1 MADEHDRELY
11 DDADPD
17 AALRRLESL
26 GRGGAAPGARGRR
39 EPSPPTE
46 PVDQAPAAA
55 PREQLPP
62 DARQLPPDAR
72 PLPASRRPRPALAPD
87 RSVRL
92 ARLLAPVVFLAA
104 VLVVF
109 SLAWRAGVVGD
120 GEGGAPVASP
130 SPKASAKKTPT
141 EEPTAEPDAG
151 SGTKTYTVKAG
162 DTLSG
167 IAERFDTTVTELED
181 LNADQDL
188 QTLNPGQELTVPSP

>member
-1 MADEHDRELY
+1 MADENDNDLY

-26 GRGGAAPGARGRR
+26 GRGGAAADDRGRR
-39 EPSPPTE
+39 EAPAPAPGE
-46 PVDQAPAAA
+46 QAPAAA

-62 DARQLPPDAR
+62 PDAH

-92 ARLLAPVVFLAA
+92 ARLVAPVVFLAA

-109 SLAWRAGVVGD
+109 SLAWRTGVVGD
-120 GEGGAPVASP
+120 GEGGTPVASP

-151 SGTKTYTVKAG
+151 SKTETYTVKAG

-188 QTLNPGQELTVPSP
+188 RTLNPGQELNVPSP